1 MPIGGEGGAP
11 WIPPSLLANGGS
23 DGRMDH
29 ARVLEGNRPAVGM
42 KRANRFVRDFVRN
55 KYLYLMMVPVIAYY
69 VVFHYAPMYGALIAF
84 KNYSPMKGILGS
96 DWVGLKHFYDFFG
109 SYYFW
114 RILKNTLII
123 SAYTLVFEFPAPIL
137 LALLIN
143 EVRNKAFKRTAQTI
157 TYMPYFISLVVIC
170 GIITDFT
177 NADGL
182 INRLFMYLGYD
193 GQAMLQKPEL
203 FRPIYVLSEIWQ
215 RIGWESIIYIAALS
229 GVDQEQYEAARID
242 GASRLKQMFH
252 ITIPGI
258 MPTIAIMLILR
269 MGNML
274 NVGFEKIILLYN
286 PITYE
291 TADVISSF
299 VYRKGLLEFG
309 WSYSAAVGLFNSVI
323 NLALLIMAN
332 AISRKVNDSSLW

>member
-1 MPIGGEGGAP
+1 MTGT
-11 WIPPSLLANGGS
+11 
-23 DGRMDH
+23 
-29 ARVLEGNRPAVGM
+29 
-42 KRANRFVRDFVRN
+42 NRFVRDFVRN
-55 KYLYLMMVPVIAYY
+55 KYLYLMMIPVIAYY
-69 VVFHYAPMYGALIAF
+69 VIFHYAPMYGALIAF

-96 DWVGLKHFYDFFG
+96 DWVGLKHFHDFFG

-114 RILKNTLII
+114 RILRNTIVI
-123 SAYTLVFEFPAPIL
+123 SVYSLVFEFPAPIL

-182 INRLFMYLGYD
+182 LNRLFMYFGYD
-193 GQAMLQKPEL
+193 GQAMLQKPGL

-229 GVDQEQYEAARID
+229 SVDQEQYEAARID
-242 GASRLKQMFH
+242 GASRLKQMLF

-258 MPTIAIMLILR
+258 MPTIAIMFILR
-269 MGNML
+269 MGNLL

-286 PITYE
+286 PVTYE

-323 NLALLIMAN
+323 NLALLITAN
-332 AISRKVNDSSLW
+332 AVSRKVNDSSLW